1 MVKNKFA
8 NKIAR
13 LHALRAQLA
22 TLGPFLRG
30 SVVRLGPRQ
39 TAMLSLN
46 KNGKT
51 RLVYLGES
59 RVAQATRYSENYKR
73 LLSIIEETTLLLMDL
88 LKKRVPHA
96 KICAPPVRSGKTFPP
111 RHKITA
117 IKTVFRVQ

>member
-1 MVKNKFA
+1 MVKNKST

-13 LHALRAQLA
+13 LHALLAQLP
-22 TLGPFLRG
+22 TLGPFMRG

-59 RVAQATRYSENYKR
+59 RIEQAMRYSENYKR
-73 LLSIIEETTLLLMDL
+73 LLALTEEITLLLMDL
-88 LKKRVPHA
+88 LKARVPHE
-96 KICAPPVRSGKTFPP
+96 KICTTPSRQRKSTSHVRKS
-111 RHKITA
+111 
-117 IKTVFRVQ
+117 

>member
-1 MVKNKFA
+1 MVKHKIE

-13 LHALRAQLA
+13 LRALLAQLQ
-22 TLGPFLRG
+22 TLGPFMRG

-59 RVAQATRYSENYKR
+59 RVEQAMRYSENYKR
-73 LLSIIEETTLLLMDL
+73 LLALTEEITLLLMDL
-88 LKKRVPHA
+88 LKERVPHETL
-96 KICAPPVRSGKTFPP
+96 CAPPAPTGKSSPHLT
-111 RHKITA
+111 KS
-117 IKTVFRVQ
+117 

>member
-1 MVKNKFA
+1 MVKPNIS
-8 NKIAR
+8 NKITR
-13 LHALRAQLA
+13 LHALLAQLS

-59 RVAQATRYSENYKR
+59 RLEQASQYSRNYKR
-73 LLSIIEETTLLLMDL
+73 LLALTEDITLLLMDL
-88 LKKRVPHA
+88 LKAGVPHETIWPA
-96 KICAPPVRSGKTFPP
+96 SSGHGKSPQRVTKP
-111 RHKITA
+111 RL
-117 IKTVFRVQ
+117 

>member
-1 MVKNKFA
+1 MVKNKIA

-13 LHALRAQLA
+13 LRALLAQLP

-59 RVAQATRYSENYKR
+59 RVAQATRYSANYKR
-73 LLSIIEETTLLLMDL
+73 LLALIEEITLLLMDL
-88 LKKRVPHA
+88 LRKRVPHT
-96 KICAPPVRSGKTFPP
+96 KICAPPSRPGKTSH
-111 RHKITA
+111 RLTKS
-117 IKTVFRVQ
+117 RL

>member
-1 MVKNKFA
+1 MVKNKIT

-13 LHALRAQLA
+13 LRALRAQLSA
-22 TLGPFLRG
+22 LGPFMRG

-59 RVAQATRYSENYKR
+59 RIEQATRYSENYQR
-73 LLSIIEETTLLLMDL
+73 LLALTEEITLLLMDL
-88 LKKRVPHA
+88 LKERVPHE
-96 KICAPPVRSGKTFPP
+96 KLCAPPARPSKSPP
-111 RHKITA
+111 RV
-117 IKTVFRVQ
+117 IKPRL

>member
-1 MVKNKFA
+1 MVKHKIK

-13 LHALRAQLA
+13 LHTLLAQLP
-22 TLGPFLRG
+22 TLGPFMRG

-59 RVAQATRYSENYKR
+59 RIEQAVRYSKNYKR
-73 LLSIIEETTLLLMDL
+73 LLILTEEITLLLMDL
-88 LKKRVPHA
+88 LKERVPHEKIWTPSSRPA
-96 KICAPPVRSGKTFPP
+96 KSPPCVTKSRL
-111 RHKITA
+111 
-117 IKTVFRVQ
+117 

>member
-1 MVKNKFA
+1 MVKNKIT

-13 LHALRAQLA
+13 LHALLAQLP
-22 TLGPFLRG
+22 TLGPFMRG

-59 RVAQATRYSENYKR
+59 RVEQAVRYSENYKR
-73 LLSIIEETTLLLMDL
+73 LLALTEETTLLLMDL
-88 LKKRVPHA
+88 LKARVPHTQ
-96 KICAPPVRSGKTFPP
+96 ICAPTSPGISSP
-111 RHKITA
+111 RLPKS
-117 IKTVFRVQ
+117 RL